1 MAEIGSI
8 IIELK
13 ELNNELKIRN
23 EEMKKL
29 KKRKKEIEESLC
41 KFFEEKK
48 QPGIK
53 YKGMAVVAEDKTG
66 RMKKKKAEKTQDC
79 INVLKHYNI
88 HNAEKIYNE
97 LMETMKGDEI
107 SKKTVKII
115 QSNSQFNQ
123 KHQNNKK

>member
-1 MAEIGSI
+1 MSEIGSI
-8 IIELK
+8 ILELK

-23 EEMKKL
+23 EEIKKL
-29 KKRKKEIEESLC
+29 RERKKQIEENLC

-53 YKGMAVVAEDKTG
+53 YKGLAVVAEDKTA
-66 RMKKKKAEKTQDC
+66 RVKKKKAEKTQDC

-97 LMETMKGDEI
+97 LLETMKGDEI

-115 QSNSQFNQ
+115 SNNF
-123 KHQNNKK
+123 NKK

>member
-1 MAEIGSI
+1 MSEIGAI
-8 IIELK
+8 ILELK
-13 ELNNELKIRN
+13 ELNNEIKIRN
-23 EEMKKL
+23 EELKKL
-29 KKRKKEIEESLC
+29 RQRKKEIEENLC

-53 YKGMAVVAEDKTG
+53 YKGLAVVAEDKTA
-66 RMKKKKAEKTQDC
+66 RAKKKKAEKTQDC

-97 LMETMKGDEI
+97 LLETMKGDEI

-115 QSNSQFNQ
+115 SNNFNSF
-123 KHQNNKK
+123 NKK